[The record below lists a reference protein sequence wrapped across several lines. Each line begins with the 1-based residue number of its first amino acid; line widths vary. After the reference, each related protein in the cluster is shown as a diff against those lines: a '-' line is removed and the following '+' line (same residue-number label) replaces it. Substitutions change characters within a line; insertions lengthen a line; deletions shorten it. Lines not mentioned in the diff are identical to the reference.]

1 MSNFAKQ
8 FIAARRVSTPLVAV
22 RTPDPASTM
31 RSIIATLKKP
41 TDKEAPIPLLHWCIM
56 NGLVGLTTKGKFEAA
71 KVLEGGQ
78 PEMVSNI
85 PMDALRYIAKLGK
98 DGGEDA
104 IIFMANAARFWTAPE
119 VVQGIWNLRDQF
131 KAQGSMLVMLT
142 TTGAT
147 LPAELAEDVLVL
159 DEPLPTIEEL
169 GAIVADTFKA
179 AEMKPPEPEM
189 VTKATDALIGLSAF
203 TAEQSLSMSLTTK
216 GLDIPAVWER
226 KRQAIEQT
234 PGLSV
239 WRGGESF
246 NDIGGC
252 NNIKKFMGAVLK
264 GKSAPRVVL
273 FLDEVEKAFAG
284 QGTDTSGVKTEML
297 GTMLT
302 WMQDKEARGSI
313 FIGPPGAAKSAIA
326 KSVGAAA
333 GIPTISFDLA
343 AMQGSLVGESGAR
356 LRTALKV
363 VEAVSQGRTL
373 VIATC
378 NKIASLPPELK
389 RRFTLGIFFF
399 DLPTKS
405 ERAAIW
411 PIYEQKYSVGGTR
424 PNDEGWTGAE
434 IKECCLKA
442 SLLSMTLEESAT
454 YIVPVSKSDPESISS
469 LRKQADGRFIGAS
482 EPGPYHYSVEESAPT
497 ATRKIRK
504 PDVDVMGELG
514 EA

>member
-1 MSNFAKQ
+1 M
-8 FIAARRVSTPLVAV
+8 
-22 RTPDPASTM
+22 
-31 RSIIATLKKP
+31 ATLKP
-41 TDKEAPIPLLHWCIM
+41 SKEKDATVPVLHWNIM
-56 NGLVGLTTKGKFEAA
+56 HGLIGLNTKGKELSAT
-71 KVLEGGQ
+71 VLDGGQ
-78 PEMVSNI
+78 PEMISNI
-85 PMDALRYIAKLGK
+85 PMDALRFIEKLSTMRSTQDVNK
-98 DGGEDA
+98 SIGEDA
-104 IIFMANAARFWTAPE
+104 VIFMANAARFWNAPE

-131 KAQGSMLVMLT
+131 KACGAMLVMLT
-142 TTGAT
+142 ASGAT
-147 LPAELAEDVLVL
+147 LPAELSEDVLVL
-159 DEPLPTIEEL
+159 DEPLPTVEEL
-169 GAIVADTFKA
+169 ALIVSETFKA
-179 AEMKPPEPEM
+179 ADQKEPEQEL
-189 VTKATDALIGLSAF
+189 VTKATDALVGLAAF
-203 TAEQSLSMSLTTK
+203 PAEQSLAMSLGSK
-216 GLDIPAVWER
+216 GLDIGGLWER
-226 KRQAIEQT
+226 KRQVIEQT

-246 NDIGGC
+246 KDIGGC
-252 NNIKKFMGAVLK
+252 ENIKKFTRAVIA

-273 FLDEVEKAFAG
+273 FMDEVEKAFAG

-297 GTMLT
+297 GTMLS

-326 KSVGAAA
+326 KSVGAEA

-378 NKIASLPPELK
+378 NKITSLPPELK

-399 DLPTKS
+399 DLPNKT

-411 PIYEQKYSVGGTR
+411 PIYEEKYAVSGTR

-442 SLLSMTLEESAT
+442 SLLNMTLEESAM
-454 YIVPVSKSDPESISS
+454 YIVPVSKSDPESIAN
-469 LRKQADGRFIGAS
+469 LRKQADGRFISAS
-482 EPGPYHYSVEESAPT
+482 EPGPYHYGQEESAPT
-497 ATRKIRK
+497 TSRKIRK
-504 PDVDVMGELG
+504 PDVDVMGGLG